1 MSTQPQQTEQLTLS
15 LPYEEITKVANRDY
29 LRKNFTRAPRDSYYI
44 EFEKILER
52 DNFNQRKVYE
62 GIEELAQSIL
72 ASGLKVPFVLDVLPD
87 DRVFVEEGHRRKR
100 AIQLLIDRKEKGWTG
115 KTLVE
120 FFPNKSDATELNRM
134 VNQYTSNN
142 HKKKLKP
149 YEAAEVA
156 FSVKNN
162 YRRVRSNDEV
172 ATLMGVSRQ
181 QVDNY
186 ILIATAS
193 DELKNQMVMADMTL
207 TECLAIIKGVKKLKS
222 QTDKVEEDS
231 HKNTAPPTPFPKDEL
246 ADEMKEL
253 ADLDRQAEQMKDE
266 LEVDE
271 ETGEVRMTNPDLKGY
286 ESKGLDLVGNT
297 VAATGKEKDE
307 NDVPGAKKFDESR
320 EEISWCQNLIKNL
333 DWLSVQSEK
342 LPEQTSKDFVQ
353 RCNWLIKDA
362 ELIRDWVSKNKKENK
377 RGR

>member
-1 MSTQPQQTEQLTLS
+1 MSTQPQQQLT

-72 ASGLKVPFVLDVLPD
+72 ASGLKTPFVLDVLPD
-87 DRVFVEEGHRRKR
+87 NRVFAEEGHRRKR
-100 AIQLLIDRKEKGWTG
+100 AIQLLIDRKEEGWTG

-156 FSVKNN
+156 FNVKNN

-186 ILIATAS
+186 ISIATAS
-193 DELKNQMVMADMTL
+193 DDLKNQMVMADMNL
-207 TECLAIIKGVKKLKS
+207 TDCLALLKSKKKLEK
-222 QTDKVEEDS
+222 QTNDAETDS
-231 HKNTAPPTPFPKDEL
+231 HKNTAGKTPFPKDML
-246 ADEMKEL
+246 ADEKKEL
-253 ADLDRQAEQMKDE
+253 DELDAQAEQMKAE
-266 LEVDE
+266 QEVDE
-271 ETGEVRMTNPDLKGY
+271 ETGEVRMTNPDLKEY
-286 ESKGLDLVGNT
+286 EKKPLDLVGNT
-297 VAATGKEKDE
+297 VANSGKEKDE
-307 NDVPGAKKFDESR
+307 NDVAGAKKFDESR
-320 EEISWCQNLIKNL
+320 EEVAWCQNTIKL
-333 DWLSVQSEK
+333 ADKLEAIVEK
-342 LPEQTSKDFVQ
+342 LDVPDGTKKDVSDIVK
-353 RCNWLIKDA
+353 WLQKDLD
-362 ELIRDWVSKNKKENK
+362 LIRDWVNKNKKQNK
-377 RGR
+377 MR

>member
-1 MSTQPQQTEQLTLS
+1 
-15 LPYEEITKVANRDY
+15 
-29 LRKNFTRAPRDSYYI
+29 
-44 EFEKILER
+44 
-52 DNFNQRKVYE
+52 
-62 GIEELAQSIL
+62 
-72 ASGLKVPFVLDVLPD
+72 
-87 DRVFVEEGHRRKR
+87 
-100 AIQLLIDRKEKGWTG
+100 
-115 KTLVE
+115 
-120 FFPNKSDATELNRM
+120 
-134 VNQYTSNN
+134 
-142 HKKKLKP
+142 
-149 YEAAEVA
+149 
-156 FSVKNN
+156 
-162 YRRVRSNDEV
+162 
-172 ATLMGVSRQ
+172 
-181 QVDNY
+181 
-186 ILIATAS
+186 
-193 DELKNQMVMADMTL
+193 
-207 TECLAIIKGVKKLKS
+207 
-222 QTDKVEEDS
+222 
-231 HKNTAPPTPFPKDEL
+231 
-246 ADEMKEL
+246 
-253 ADLDRQAEQMKDE
+253 MKDE